1 MIKSLIITH
10 GKMGEELIR
19 VAEKI
24 LEKDVDID
32 CMGFDWKEDGSVIVN
47 KLESYLNKNKKY
59 QIIIFT
65 DMFGGSPSN
74 ICIQYIN
81 PNVEVITGINLP
93 GLLKYLTY
101 RDKNLSFKE
110 LVKITKKGTIEG
122 INIIGE
128 YLGENTYD

>member
-1 MIKSLIITH
+1 MIKSLVITH

-24 LEKDVDID
+24 LEKKSDID
-32 CMGFDWKEDGSVIVN
+32 CMGFEWQEDGSVIIN
-47 KLESYLNKNKKY
+47 KLESYLNKNKKH

-74 ICIQYIN
+74 ICLPYIN

-93 GLLKYLTY
+93 GMLKYLTY
-101 RDKNLSFKE
+101 KDKNLKFKE
-110 LVKITKKGTIEG
+110 LVKTVKQGTIEG

-128 YLGENTYD
+128 YLGEKTHD